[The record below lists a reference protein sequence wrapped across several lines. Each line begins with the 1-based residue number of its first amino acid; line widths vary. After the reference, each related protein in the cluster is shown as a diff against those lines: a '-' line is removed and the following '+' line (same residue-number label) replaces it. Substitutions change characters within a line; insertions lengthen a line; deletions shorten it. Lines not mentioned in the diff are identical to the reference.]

1 MKSFATVA
9 ALGAALAL
17 AGCGKSDDA
26 GKTDD
31 AGAAENAASVDAGAA
46 SGAIKRQ
53 AGNWK
58 TQVTLVRFDM
68 PGAPAIIKDQMAK
81 QFASDGATETCVTQE
96 QIEQEDVA
104 DAMSKYY
111 GEGCTWAKP
120 NIGGG
125 KIGRANVRNPVTQ
138 AK

>member
-53 AGNWK
+53 SGNWK
-58 TQVTLVRFDM
+58 TQVKLVRFDM
-68 PGAPAIIKDQMAK
+68 PGAPAIIKDQKAK
-81 QFASDGATETCVTQE
+81 QFASDHTTETCVTQE
-96 QIEQEDVA
+96 QIHQEDVTYA
-104 DAMSKYY
+104 N
-111 GEGCTWAKP
+111 TKP
-120 NIGGG
+120 SD
-125 KIGRANVRNPVTQ
+125 
-138 AK
+138 

>member
-58 TQVTLVRFDM
+58 TQVKLVRFDM
-68 PGAPAIIKDQMAK
+68 PGAPAIIKDQMAQ
-81 QFASDGATETCVTQE
+81 QFASAGATDTPVTPE
-96 QIEQEDVA
+96 QITPDNVA
-104 DAMSKYY
+104 TAMHPHHGAAST
-111 GEGCTWAKP
+111 CAQ
-120 NIGGG
+120 N
-125 KIGRANVRNPVTQ
+125 
-138 AK
+138 

>member
-1 MKSFATVA
+1 MGLHLSRLAGVSARPTTGGWKFMKSFATVA

-58 TQVTLVRFDM
+58 TQVKLVRLDR
-68 PGAPAIIKDQMAK
+68 K
-81 QFASDGATETCVTQE
+81 STRLN
-96 QIEQEDVA
+96 
-104 DAMSKYY
+104 SSH
-111 GEGCTWAKP
+111 
-120 NIGGG
+120 
-125 KIGRANVRNPVTQ
+125 
-138 AK
+138 